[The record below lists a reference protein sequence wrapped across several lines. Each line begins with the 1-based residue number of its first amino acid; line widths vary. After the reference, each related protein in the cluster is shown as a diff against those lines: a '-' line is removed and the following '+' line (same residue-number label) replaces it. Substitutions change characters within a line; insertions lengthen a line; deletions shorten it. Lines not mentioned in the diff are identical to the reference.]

1 MGHARRV
8 SGEENAPGRGDR
20 VRTRRIGAAALAAAA
35 AGVLVLVVSAAAGLV
50 SGGGAEI
57 DTPVG
62 TDYAAVRASAYGG
75 AFVGRRTACGEILT
89 EGSRIVAH
97 RTLACGTPLDLRLDG
112 TTVSVTVGDRGP
124 FEAGR
129 ELDLAPAVWSE
140 FGYASIAAFGVRP
153 VDVRLAG

>member
-1 MGHARRV
+1 MGHARGVRD
-8 SGEENAPGRGDR
+8 EPNAPGRGDR
-20 VRTRRIGAAALAAAA
+20 VLTRIVGAAALAAAA
-35 AGVLVLVVSAAAGLV
+35 AGVLVLVVSATVGLV
-50 SGGGAEI
+50 RGGAET

-62 TDYAAVRASAYGG
+62 ADYVAVQASAYGG

-89 EGSRIVAH
+89 DGSRIVAH

-140 FGYASIAAFGVRP
+140 FGYASIAAFGVRQ